1 LKAEIQISVI
11 IVNWNG
17 RHYLEECLNALRK
30 QTLKQFE
37 TILIDNGSHDGSVS
51 WVRKT
56 FPWVRVIDLP
66 RNTGF
71 CYANNLGYAASR
83 GKYIALLN
91 NDTRADSNWLYSLTN
106 KMEKDERIGICASRI
121 LLFDK
126 PEFLDAAGD
135 GYDFSGV
142 GFRRG
147 HGAMA
152 SSFARCEQVFGA
164 CAAAASYRKSM
175 LDEIGFFDED
185 FFAIGEDIDLS
196 FRAKLAGYKCVYVP
210 EALVYHKVS
219 GTIGVESNFQ
229 VYQSRRNVEYV
240 YFRNMPIVLIYL
252 TFPVHI
258 LYNLLTLIHAIMNR
272 KLTCFLK
279 AKRDFLLHFTNVR
292 QKRIEIQ
299 RRRKISL
306 SDLFFSFSR
315 TYLLRRTQRGVA
327 QSGLKR

>member
-1 LKAEIQISVI
+1 
-11 IVNWNG
+11 
-17 RHYLEECLNALRK
+17 
-30 QTLKQFE
+30 
-37 TILIDNGSHDGSVS
+37 
-51 WVRKT
+51 
-56 FPWVRVIDLP
+56 
-66 RNTGF
+66 
-71 CYANNLGYAASR
+71 
-83 GKYIALLN
+83 
-91 NDTRADSNWLYSLTN
+91 
-106 KMEKDERIGICASRI
+106 
-121 LLFDK
+121 
-126 PEFLDAAGD
+126 
-135 GYDFSGV
+135 
-142 GFRRG
+142 
-147 HGAMA
+147 MA

-219 GTIGVESNFQ
+219 GTIGVESTFQ

-240 YFRNMPIVLIYL
+240 YFRNMPILLIYL

-258 LYNLLTLIHAIMNR
+258 LYNLLTLIHAIMNG
-272 KLTCFLK
+272 KLTWFLK

>member
-1 LKAEIQISVI
+1 MKAEIQISVI

-30 QTLKQFE
+30 QTFKPFE

-71 CYANNLGYAASR
+71 CHANNLGYAASR

-91 NDTRADSNWLYSLTN
+91 NDTRVDSNWLYYLTN

-121 LLFDK
+121 LLFEK

-135 GYDFSGV
+135 AYDFSGV

-147 HGAMA
+147 HGARA
-152 SSFARCEQVFGA
+152 NSFAHYEEVFGA

-219 GTIGVESNFQ
+219 GTIGVESTFQ

-240 YFRNMPIVLIYL
+240 YFKNMPLVLIFL
-252 TFPVHI
+252 TFPIHL
-258 LYNLLTLIHAIMNR
+258 LYNLLTFIQAIKQR
-272 KLTCFLK
+272 RLSLFLK
-279 AKRDFLLHFTNVR
+279 AKLDFLLHFKEVYENR
-292 QKRIEIQ
+292 RKIQKQ
-299 RRRKISL
+299 RKISL
-306 SDLFFSFSR
+306 KDLFSSFSR
-315 TYLLRRTQRGVA
+315 SYLWKRSQYEISQERRR
-327 QSGLKR
+327 R